1 MVSIGKAERVLFGAY
16 LQLDCGPIGAWIVTE
31 RILGFP
37 SGVDGNLVSRVVSMG
52 DATLSSN
59 PPCIDPILCLENPN
73 GRRLLSRRRTP
84 QSSVTMEPGT
94 A

>member
-1 MVSIGKAERVLFGAY
+1 LFGAY

-52 DATLSSN
+52 EPAMH
-59 PPCIDPILCLENPN
+59 DPILCLENPN

>member
-37 SGVDGNLVSRVVSMG
+37 SGVDGNLVSSIKVEVKKKH
-52 DATLSSN
+52 LS
-59 PPCIDPILCLENPN
+59 N
-73 GRRLLSRRRTP
+73 GWPFSCFAAHLIEQDLF
-84 QSSVTMEPGT
+84 
-94 A
+94 